1 MNMRVLVADDDPE
14 MLELVANIAKRNL
27 GAEVTRVATG
37 HELLDAIA
45 HGAFDLVITDIS
57 MPWMTGLQVMHSAR
71 TAGLPVP
78 VVVMTGMEN
87 PELSEQVDALGTRA
101 RLLHKPFTLQELLAA
116 VGEIAHAA

>member
-1 MNMRVLVADDDPE
+1 MRVLVADDDPE
-14 MLELVANIAKRNL
+14 MLELVSNIARRHLN
-27 GAEVTRVATG
+27 AEVTRAGTG

-45 HGAFDLVITDIS
+45 HDPYDLVITDIS

-87 PELSEQVDALGTRA
+87 PELAEQVEALGSRA
-101 RLLHKPFTLQELLAA
+101 RLLHKPFTLQELLSA